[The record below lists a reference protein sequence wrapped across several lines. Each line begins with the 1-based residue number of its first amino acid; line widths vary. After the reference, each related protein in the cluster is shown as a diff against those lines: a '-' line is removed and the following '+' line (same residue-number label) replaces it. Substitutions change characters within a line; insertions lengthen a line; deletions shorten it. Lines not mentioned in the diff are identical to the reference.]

1 MPTVLLRFGLAALA
15 VLAAAAIAA
24 LFVGGNA
31 GAVRTPQAAPTDVVD
46 TRFPPE
52 WNGLE
57 AVTELPATVPDTP
70 GMELFGQSTFGYT
83 TQEPLTAA
91 LMFSPPVYVP
101 QSPGQAA
108 MAAAI
113 AVTPAPPARPRP
125 DVRSPAVFN
134 DAQIASIRDRLKL
147 NRNQLR
153 HWPAVERAMRALSW
167 QKSNGQATL
176 DTARVQQLQAAIATL
191 VETLD
196 ENQKAELRMLAHIAG
211 LGKVAAQF

>member
-1 MPTVLLRFGLAALA
+1 LLRFGLAALA

-31 GAVRTPQAAPTDVVD
+31 GAVRTPLAAPTDVVD

-52 WNGLE
+52 WNGVE
-57 AVTELPATVPDTP
+57 PVTELPATVPDTP
-70 GMELFGQSTFGYT
+70 GMELFGQSTFGYAA
-83 TQEPLTAA
+83 QEPLTSA
-91 LMFSPPVYVP
+91 LMFSPPVYAAA
-101 QSPGQAA
+101 PGQAA
-108 MAAAI
+108 IAAAM
-113 AVTPAPPARPRP
+113 APIPQQPARPRP
-125 DVRSPAVFN
+125 NVRSPAVFN
-134 DAQIASIRDRLKL
+134 DVQIASIKDRLKL

-153 HWPAVERAMRALSW
+153 HWPAVERAMRALAW
-167 QKSNGQATL
+167 QKTKGNGASLDAT
-176 DTARVQQLQAAIATL
+176 RVQQLQAALETL